1 MEYREVNRLRRLC
14 TVQGFQAVGWY
25 GRLLCG
31 RHLPLSQLHLESAAE
46 FCWIWNTSIRFPTP
60 PINGFTYTISKGF
73 VKIWIQKSSLSRKL
87 YKLNYLRTTWQPP
100 AVPPATSSH
109 PTLIRPVS
117 GSIARDRTRSFT
129 VNLMAFSGE
138 TPCVV
143 GHQVEP
149 VDTFISTY
157 NKLWAETSVK
167 SQKTFIAEDL
177 LGTIYTIFVEHLA
190 NNCWPLILHAA
201 IINWVHDR

>member
-14 TVQGFQAVGWY
+14 TVQGYRAVGWY

-46 FCWIWNTSIRFPTP
+46 FCWTWNTSISFPTP

-73 VKIWIQKSSLSRKL
+73 VKIWIQKNSLSRKL

-100 AVPPATSSH
+100 AVPPATSSQ

-129 VNLMAFSGE
+129 VNLIAFSGE
-138 TPCVV
+138 TPCIV

-149 VDTFISTY
+149 VDTFYQYLQQAVGRDLCKIPKNLHCGRSSWHNLYYFCRAFGQQLLTVDFACCGK
-157 NKLWAETSVK
+157 NKLSTW
-167 SQKTFIAEDL
+167 
-177 LGTIYTIFVEHLA
+177 
-190 NNCWPLILHAA
+190 
-201 IINWVHDR
+201 